1 MHQELL
7 HVGRLL
13 YLADEQNKMLLSRQ
27 SDPQELALHRQTAT
41 KRDFYRTLDRYYAL
55 KTIQN

>member
-1 MHQELL
+1 
-7 HVGRLL
+7 VGRLL

-41 KRDFYRTLDRYYAL
+41 KRDFYRALDRYYAL